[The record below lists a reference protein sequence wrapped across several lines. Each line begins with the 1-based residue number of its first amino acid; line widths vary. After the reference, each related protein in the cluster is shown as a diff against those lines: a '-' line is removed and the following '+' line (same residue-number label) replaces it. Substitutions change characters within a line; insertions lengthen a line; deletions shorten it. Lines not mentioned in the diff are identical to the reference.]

1 MCIKINYTDTLD
13 ISMAQACVLCSME
26 IGNTS
31 LVFKKSDLTINSLIV
46 PNQMTEKDVVC
57 VNCFNKLIKNP
68 KTNTN
73 RARIDTL
80 VNILEKEMDEN
91 EFNIDSILEKMD
103 TEMNKWSL
111 SESVKTAYL
120 VGVMDIIEVAIHD
133 ESNKLSA
140 INQIRKMLSL
150 NFDVKPRSENLD

>member
-1 MCIKINYTDTLD
+1 MRGALKLIRLDTLD
-13 ISMAQACVLCSME
+13 TSMAQACVLCSME

-57 VNCFNKLIKNP
+57 VNCFNQILKNP

-73 RARIDTL
+73 RARINIL
-80 VNILEKEMDEN
+80 VNILEKEMDKN
-91 EFNIDSILEKMD
+91 EVNIDSVLEKMD

-133 ESNKLSA
+133 ESNKRSA

-150 NFDVKPRSENLD
+150 DFDVKPR

>member
-1 MCIKINYTDTLD
+1 
-13 ISMAQACVLCSME
+13 MAQACVLCSME

-46 PNQMTEKDVVC
+46 PNEMTEENVVC
-57 VNCFNKLIKNP
+57 VNCFNNLIKNP

-91 EFNIDSILEKMD
+91 EFNINSVLEKMD

-120 VGVMDIIEVAIHD
+120 VGVMDIIEVAIHA
-133 ESNKLSA
+133 ESNKQSA

-150 NFDVKPRSENLD
+150 DFDVKPRSENLD

>member
-1 MCIKINYTDTLD
+1 
-13 ISMAQACVLCSME
+13 MAQACVLCSME

-57 VNCFNKLIKNP
+57 VNCFNKIIKNP

-73 RARIDTL
+73 RARINIL

-91 EFNIDSILEKMD
+91 EFNIDSVLEKMD

-111 SESVKTAYL
+111 SESVKTAYH

-133 ESNKLSA
+133 ESDKLSA

>member
-57 VNCFNKLIKNP
+57 VNCFNKIIKNP

-73 RARIDTL
+73 RARINIL

-103 TEMNKWSL
+103 IEMNKWSL

>member
-1 MCIKINYTDTLD
+1 
-13 ISMAQACVLCSME
+13 MAQACILCSME

-46 PNQMTEKDVVC
+46 PNQMTEENVVC
-57 VNCFNKLIKNP
+57 VNCFNQMLKNP

-73 RARIDTL
+73 KARIDTL

-91 EFNIDSILEKMD
+91 EVNIDSVLKKMD

-133 ESNKLSA
+133 ESNKISA

>member
-1 MCIKINYTDTLD
+1 MRLDTLVVIMD
-13 ISMAQACVLCSME
+13 QTCVLCSME

-57 VNCFNKLIKNP
+57 VNCFNQMLQNP

-73 RARIDTL
+73 RARIDIL
-80 VNILEKEMDEN
+80 VNILEKEMDKN
-91 EFNIDSILEKMD
+91 EVNIDSILEKMD
-103 TEMNKWSL
+103 IEMNKWSL

>member
-1 MCIKINYTDTLD
+1 
-13 ISMAQACVLCSME
+13 MAQACVLCSME

-57 VNCFNKLIKNP
+57 VNCFNNIIKNP

-73 RARIDTL
+73 RARINIL

-91 EFNIDSILEKMD
+91 EVNIDSVLEKMD

-133 ESNKLSA
+133 ESDKLSA

>member
-1 MCIKINYTDTLD
+1 
-13 ISMAQACVLCSME
+13 MAQACVLCSME

-46 PNQMTEKDVVC
+46 PNQMTEKDIVC
-57 VNCFNKLIKNP
+57 VNCFNKIIKNP

-73 RARIDTL
+73 RARINIL
-80 VNILEKEMDEN
+80 VNILQKEMDEN
-91 EFNIDSILEKMD
+91 EFNIDSVLEKMD

-133 ESNKLSA
+133 ESDKLSA

>member
-1 MCIKINYTDTLD
+1 
-13 ISMAQACVLCSME
+13 MAQVCVLCSME
-26 IGNTS
+26 IGNTT
-31 LVFKKSDLTINSLIV
+31 LIFKKSDLTINSLIV

-57 VNCFNKLIKNP
+57 VNCFNQMLKNP

-73 RARIDTL
+73 RARINIL
-80 VNILEKEMDEN
+80 VNILEKEMDKN
-91 EFNIDSILEKMD
+91 EVNIDSVLEKMD

-120 VGVMDIIEVAIHD
+120 VGVIDIIEVAIHD
-133 ESNKLSA
+133 ESNKRSA

-150 NFDVKPRSENLD
+150 NFDVKSGSEDLD

>member
-1 MCIKINYTDTLD
+1 
-13 ISMAQACVLCSME
+13 MAQACVLCSME

-46 PNQMTEKDVVC
+46 PNQMTEENVVC
-57 VNCFNKLIKNP
+57 VNCFNQMLKNP

-73 RARIDTL
+73 KTRIDTL

-91 EFNIDSILEKMD
+91 EVNIDSVLKKMD

>member
-1 MCIKINYTDTLD
+1 
-13 ISMAQACVLCSME
+13 MAQACVLCSME

-57 VNCFNKLIKNP
+57 VNCFNKIIKNP

-73 RARIDTL
+73 RARINIL
-80 VNILEKEMDEN
+80 VNILEKEMNEN
-91 EFNIDSILEKMD
+91 EFNIDSVLEKMD

-111 SESVKTAYL
+111 SEPVKTAYL
-120 VGVMDIIEVAIHD
+120 VDVMDIIEIVIQD

-140 INQIRKMLSL
+140 INQIRKILSL
-150 NFDVKPRSENLD
+150 NFDVKPHSENLD

>member
-1 MCIKINYTDTLD
+1 
-13 ISMAQACVLCSME
+13 MAQACIQCSIE

-57 VNCFNKLIKNP
+57 VNCFNQLLKNP

-73 RARIDTL
+73 RARIDIL

-91 EFNIDSILEKMD
+91 EVNIDSILDKMD
-103 TEMNKWSL
+103 IEMNKWSL
-111 SESVKTAYL
+111 SEPVKTAYL
-120 VGVMDIIEVAIHD
+120 VEVMDVIEVAIYD
-133 ESNKLSA
+133 ESSKRTA
-140 INQIRKMLSL
+140 INQIRKILSL
-150 NFDVKPRSENLD
+150 NFDVKPR

>member
-1 MCIKINYTDTLD
+1 
-13 ISMAQACVLCSME
+13 ME

-57 VNCFNKLIKNP
+57 VNCFNNIIKNP

-73 RARIDTL
+73 RARINIL
-80 VNILEKEMDEN
+80 VNILQKEMDEN
-91 EFNIDSILEKMD
+91 EFNIDSVLEKMD
-103 TEMNKWSL
+103 IEMNKWSL

-133 ESNKLSA
+133 ESDKLSA

>member
-1 MCIKINYTDTLD
+1 
-13 ISMAQACVLCSME
+13 MAQACVLCSME

-57 VNCFNKLIKNP
+57 VNCFNKLIKSP

-91 EFNIDSILEKMD
+91 EFNIDSVLEKMD

>member
-46 PNQMTEKDVVC
+46 PNQMTEENVVC
-57 VNCFNKLIKNP
+57 VNCFNQMLKNP

-73 RARIDTL
+73 KARIDTL

-91 EFNIDSILEKMD
+91 EVNIDSVLKKMD

-133 ESNKLSA
+133 ESNKISA

-150 NFDVKPRSENLD
+150 NFDVKPRSESLD

>member
-1 MCIKINYTDTLD
+1 
-13 ISMAQACVLCSME
+13 MAQVCVLCSME
-26 IGNTS
+26 IGNTT
-31 LVFKKSDLTINSLIV
+31 LIFKKSDLTINSLIV

-57 VNCFNKLIKNP
+57 VNCFNQMLKNP

-73 RARIDTL
+73 RARINIL
-80 VNILEKEMDEN
+80 VNILEKEMDKN
-91 EFNIDSILEKMD
+91 EVNIDSVLEKMD
-103 TEMNKWSL
+103 TEMNKWSF

-133 ESNKLSA
+133 ESNKRSA

-150 NFDVKPRSENLD
+150 NFDVKSGSKDLD

>member
-1 MCIKINYTDTLD
+1 MRLD
-13 ISMAQACVLCSME
+13 ILDVIMDQTCVLCSME

-46 PNQMTEKDVVC
+46 PNQMTEENVVC
-57 VNCFNKLIKNP
+57 VNCFNQMLQNP

-73 RARIDTL
+73 RARIDIL
-80 VNILEKEMDEN
+80 VNILEKEMDKN
-91 EFNIDSILEKMD
+91 EVNIDSILEKMD
-103 TEMNKWSL
+103 IEMNKWSL

-150 NFDVKPRSENLD
+150 NFDVKPHSENLD

>member
-1 MCIKINYTDTLD
+1 
-13 ISMAQACVLCSME
+13 MAQACVLCNME

-57 VNCFNKLIKNP
+57 VNCFNKIIKNP

-73 RARIDTL
+73 RARINIL

-91 EFNIDSILEKMD
+91 EFNIDFVLEKMD
-103 TEMNKWSL
+103 NEMNKWSL